1 MGVQLGLVLV
11 LVLVPASLVSAA
23 NICMLASSA
32 SVLSA
37 GQGVKIRDQGE
48 VSQPD
53 GLLAFSGDA
62 NKMLT

>member
-1 MGVQLGLVLV
+1 MSAVNIGMLG
-11 LVLVPASLVSAA
+11 
-23 NICMLASSA
+23 SSA
-32 SVLSA
+32 LVLSA
-37 GQGVKIRDQGE
+37 SQGAKIRDQGE